1 MLASTVATLQDNTTH
16 GEDTFLVRDLED
28 HGFMDAVLD
37 GVTGRGG
44 AEASK
49 SVREALEGLADISP
63 EEVVKV
69 LTEMND
75 EYYQAGGGRMLLT
88 TASVALFRD
97 GRLHVV
103 SAGDSPVFLVRGES
117 IQQLTGRRGGF
128 LPVGAARAVGSH
140 EKLDLVHNTAT
151 VEPGDRLILATDGVS
166 DNMLAEELASA
177 VRGAASP
184 QEAAAQ
190 VEKTIA
196 QRLESGMRP
205 QRLGGRY
212 RHDDRTAI
220 FRFF

>member
-16 GEDTFLVRDLED
+16 GEDTFLVRDLGNG
-28 HGFMDAVLD
+28 GFLDAVLD
-37 GVTGRGG
+37 GVTGHGG

-49 SVREALEGLADISP
+49 SLREALETLATASP
-63 EEVVKV
+63 EAVSRV

-75 EYYQAGGGRMLLT
+75 EFFQVGGGRMLLS
-88 TASVALFRD
+88 TASVALFVD
-97 GRLHVV
+97 GQLHVL
-103 SAGDSPVFLVRGES
+103 SAGDSPVFLVRGGA

-140 EKLDLVHNTAT
+140 AKLELIHNTINLEA
-151 VEPGDRLILATDGVS
+151 GDRLLLATDGVS
-166 DNMLAEELASA
+166 DNMLADELASTVEA
-177 VRGAASP
+177 AASP
-184 QEAAAQ
+184 AAAAEQ
-190 VEKTIA
+190 VERLIA
-196 QRLESGMRP
+196 ERLEGGLRP

>member
-1 MLASTVATLQDNTTH
+1 
-16 GEDTFLVRDLED
+16 
-28 HGFMDAVLD
+28 
-37 GVTGRGG
+37 
-44 AEASK
+44 
-49 SVREALEGLADISP
+49 
-63 EEVVKV
+63 
-69 LTEMND
+69 
-75 EYYQAGGGRMLLT
+75 
-88 TASVALFRD
+88 
-97 GRLHVV
+97 
-103 SAGDSPVFLVRGES
+103 
-117 IQQLTGRRGGF
+117 
-128 LPVGAARAVGSH
+128 VGAARAVGSH

>member
-16 GEDTFLVRDLED
+16 GEDTFLVRDLGN
-28 HGFMDAVLD
+28 HAFLDAVLD

-49 SVREALEGLADISP
+49 SLREALETLPAASP
-63 EEVVKV
+63 EAISQV

-75 EYYQAGGGRMLLT
+75 EFYQVGGGRMLLS
-88 TASVALFRD
+88 TASVALFLD
-97 GRLHVV
+97 GELHVI
-103 SAGDSPVFLVRGES
+103 SAGDSPVYLVRGGS

-140 EKLDLVHNTAT
+140 EKLELARNSIALQA
-151 VEPGDRLILATDGVS
+151 GDRLLLTTDGVS
-166 DNMLAEELASA
+166 DNMLPDELASA
-177 VRGAASP
+177 VGAAASP
-184 QEAAAQ
+184 QEAAEQ
-190 VEKTIA
+190 VEHLIA
-196 QRLESGMRP
+196 ERLEGGLRP